1 MRAKEFT
8 TEDINPDIYHQDFSH
23 ELEIDGIIYRAKTL
37 KNDQQ
42 FVVRAYVQK
51 PRGGEQ
57 CVGFAKFRLP
67 RHEGLSLSSDW
78 TKVATSY
85 RGKGIASNMY
95 AYARML
101 GNSIT
106 ASSYQLDP
114 GRRMWDKWR
123 EKGDAKH
130 LSETDDDMFAN
141 RASTARLPEIV
152 KDFTY
157 NALKMLERPEEFL
170 KQEMGLDV
178 DELDDDEQ
186 NELINQ
192 CMAASESMT
201 ALAETFKNS
210 GIVAGLLKL
219 KDMSN
224 NHENEVASTA
234 ATHALEEFHEVYDID
249 PQQYL
254 SEDDD
259 MFAPTKGIR
268 IADALQRI
276 ATSQLAELRHNLEVV
291 KDPVEKEWTRDQ
303 IADIPRLVT
312 LANIFRT
319 KPFEEAIKTAETAS
333 YALSIDFVDLLM
345 YHDDIDLRDMFP
357 GWEPDDN

>member
-8 TEDINPDIYHQDFSH
+8 TENINPDIYHQDFSH

-78 TKVATSY
+78 TKVATAY

-101 GNSIT
+101 GNTINP
-106 ASSYQLDP
+106 SSYQLDP

-130 LSETDDDMFAN
+130 LGEEDDMFAD

-152 KDFTY
+152 KDFEY
-157 NALKMLERPEEFL
+157 YAQKMVELPEEFM
-170 KQEMGLDV
+170 QEDLGLDV
-178 DELDDDEQ
+178 DDLEDEEQ

-192 CMAASESMT
+192 CMAGSELM
-201 ALAETFKNS
+201 AAVAETFKN
-210 GIVAGLLKL
+210 GGVVAGLRKL

-224 NHENEVASTA
+224 AHENNVVSTA
-234 ATHALEEFHEVYDID
+234 ATLALDEFEDVFDID
-249 PQQYL
+249 PQRYL
-254 SEDDD
+254 SEEDD

-268 IADALQRI
+268 IADALIRI
-276 ATSQLAELRHNLEVV
+276 ATSELRELRHTLEVAT
-291 KDPVEKEWTRDQ
+291 DPVEKDWARDQ
-303 IADIPRLVT
+303 IADIPQLIE
-312 LANIFRT
+312 LANTFRT
-319 KPFEEAIKTAETAS
+319 QSLPEALDAAES
-333 YALSIDFVDLLM
+333 LSFVLSIDFIDLLM
-345 YHDDIDLRDMFP
+345 HHDNIDLRELFP